1 MIKLDHTLPIALMIV
16 GIGVAAPS
24 GAEDLAA
31 IYTLAE
37 QQDPQFQQVEAS
49 RRAILAVK
57 PQARAQLMLPSV
69 TISANVTRNFQ
80 DISIGDTQAQG
91 SIPVTDIQGGGV
103 IGVISATGLQGV
115 SRGGYS
121 EFTSGDYTLSITQP
135 VYHYDRTLQYRQA
148 DTRIQQANAELG
160 AARQDLIIRVAER
173 YFDVLA
179 AMDTLEFAGAEKQ
192 ALFQQLD
199 QAKQRFEVGLVA
211 ITDVQEAQAGY
222 DRAVA
227 DWIQAENLL
236 ENTGEAL
243 RELTNEY
250 HQTLLKLGEE
260 IPLIAPVPPDIDR
273 WIAKSLEQNLRLAA
287 AFQATKVA
295 RQEIARQSA
304 GHRPTLD
311 LIASHSSS
319 TTGGRFGQADID
331 SSAIGLQFNLPIYQ
345 GGQVNLRTREA
356 QHRHEEALARLEQER
371 RAAHRQ
377 AHDAYLGVITG
388 ISRVKALRQAVISN
402 QISSEA
408 TQAGFEVGTRTG
420 VDVVNAQG
428 RVFQAKRD
436 YAQSRYNYI
445 LDTLRL
451 KRAAGT
457 LTPADL
463 TQINTWLSR

>member
-1 MIKLDHTLPIALMIV
+1 MIKLDYTLPIALMV
-16 GIGVAAPS
+16 AGVGVAAPI

-37 QQDPQFQQVEAS
+37 QQDPQVQQVEAS
-49 RRAILAVK
+49 RRAILEAK

-69 TISANVTRNFQ
+69 TISANVARNFQ
-80 DISIGDTQAQG
+80 DISISGTQAQG
-91 SIPVTDIQGGGV
+91 PDIFISDIQGR
-103 IGVISATGLQGV
+103 VISLRDLQGV
-115 SRGGYS
+115 GVGGYS

-135 VYHYDRTLQYRQA
+135 VYHHDRTLQYRQA

-160 AARQDLIIRVAER
+160 AARQDLIVRVAER

-227 DWIQAENLL
+227 DLIQAENLL
-236 ENTGEAL
+236 ENTREAL
-243 RELTNEY
+243 RELTNQY

-260 IPLIAPVPPDIDR
+260 IPLIAPVPPNIDR
-273 WIAKSLEQNLRLAA
+273 WVAKSLEQNLRLAA
-287 AFQATKVA
+287 AFQATEVA

-311 LIASHSSS
+311 LIASHGFS
-319 TTGGRFGQADID
+319 TSGGRFGQADID

-345 GGQVNLRTREA
+345 GGQVNSRTREA

-402 QISSEA
+402 QTSSEA

-451 KRAAGT
+451 KRAAGM

>member
-1 MIKLDHTLPIALMIV
+1 MVA
-16 GIGVAAPS
+16 GIGVAAPI
-24 GAEDLAA
+24 GAEDLVA

-37 QQDPQFQQVEAS
+37 RQDPQFQQVEAS

-69 TISANVTRNFQ
+69 TISANVTQNYQ
-80 DISIGDTQAQG
+80 DIFAPTGFQGD
-91 SIPVTDIQGGGV
+91 PERLGV
-103 IGVISATGLQGV
+103 EVVPSEFTTG
-115 SRGGYS
+115 
-121 EFTSGDYTLSITQP
+121 FTSGDYTLSITQP
-135 VYHYDRTLQYRQA
+135 VYHHDRTLQYRQA
-148 DTRIQQANAELG
+148 NTRIQQANAEFG
-160 AARQDLIIRVAER
+160 AARQDLIVRVAER

-236 ENTGEAL
+236 ENAREAL

-311 LIASHSSS
+311 LIASHGFS

-345 GGQVNLRTREA
+345 GGQVNSRTREA
-356 QHRHEEALARLEQER
+356 QHRHEETLARLEQER

-402 QISSEA
+402 QTSSEA

-420 VDVVNAQG
+420 VDVVNAQ
-428 RVFQAKRD
+428 REVFRAKRD
-436 YAQSRYNYI
+436 YAQSRYEYI

-451 KRAAGT
+451 KRAAGM
-457 LTPADL
+457 LTPTDL
-463 TQINTWLSR
+463 TPINTWLSR

>member
-1 MIKLDHTLPIALMIV
+1 MIKLDHMLPIALMV
-16 GIGVAAPS
+16 AGIGVAAPI
-24 GAEDLAA
+24 GAEDLVA

-37 QQDPQFQQVEAS
+37 RQDPQFQQVEAS

-57 PQARAQLMLPSV
+57 PQARAQLMLPSL
-69 TISANVTRNFQ
+69 TISANITQNYQ
-80 DISIGDTQAQG
+80 DISRPTGFQAVDLG
-91 SIPVTDIQGGGV
+91 PTGIPIPGLVPPEYT
-103 IGVISATGLQGV
+103 TG
-115 SRGGYS
+115 
-121 EFTSGDYTLSITQP
+121 FISGDYTLSITQP
-135 VYHYDRTLQYRQA
+135 VYHHDRTLQYRQA
-148 DTRIQQANAELG
+148 NTRIQQANAEFG
-160 AARQDLIIRVAER
+160 AARQDLIVRVAER

-179 AMDTLEFAGAEKQ
+179 AMDTLEFASAEKQ

-227 DWIQAENLL
+227 DRIQAENLL
-236 ENTGEAL
+236 ENAREAL

-287 AFQATKVA
+287 AFQATDVA

-311 LIASHSSS
+311 LIASHGFS
-319 TTGGRFGQADID
+319 TNSARFQDTDID

-345 GGQVNLRTREA
+345 GGQVNSRTREA

-402 QISSEA
+402 QTSSEA

-420 VDVVNAQG
+420 VDVVNAQ
-428 RVFQAKRD
+428 REVFRAKRD
-436 YAQSRYNYI
+436 YAQSRYDYI

-451 KRAAGT
+451 KRAAGM
-457 LTPADL
+457 LTPTDL
-463 TQINTWLSR
+463 TSINTWLSR

>member
-1 MIKLDHTLPIALMIV
+1 MIKLEHTLPMALMIA
-16 GIGVAAPS
+16 GIGVVAPI

-49 RRAILAVK
+49 RRAILAAK

-69 TISANVTRNFQ
+69 TISANVARNFQ
-80 DISIGDTQAQG
+80 DISIGGGPQVSD
-91 SIPVTDIQGGGV
+91 IPIRDIQGNV
-103 IGVISATGLQGV
+103 IGVIPATALPGF
-115 SRGGYS
+115 GGS
-121 EFTSGDYTLSITQP
+121 EFTEFTSGDYTLSITQP
-135 VYHYDRTLQYRQA
+135 VYHHDRTLQYRQA

-179 AMDTLEFAGAEKQ
+179 AMDNLEFAGAQKQ

-227 DWIQAENLL
+227 DLIQAENLL
-236 ENTGEAL
+236 ENAREAL
-243 RELTNEY
+243 RELTNQY
-250 HQTLLKLGEE
+250 HQTLLKLAEE
-260 IPLIAPVPPDIDR
+260 IPLIAPAPPDIDR

-311 LIASHSSS
+311 LIASHGFS

-331 SSAIGLQFNLPIYQ
+331 SSAVGLQFNLPIYQ
-345 GGQVNLRTREA
+345 GGQVNSRTREA

-451 KRAAGT
+451 KRAAGM
-457 LTPADL
+457 LTPTDL

>member
-1 MIKLDHTLPIALMIV
+1 MIKLDHMLPIALMV
-16 GIGVAAPS
+16 AGIGVAAPI
-24 GAEDLAA
+24 GAEDLVA

-37 QQDPQFQQVEAS
+37 RQDPQFQQVEAS
-49 RRAILAVK
+49 RRAILEAK

-69 TISANVTRNFQ
+69 TISANVAQNYQGISTPTGFQ
-80 DISIGDTQAQG
+80 TPIGDDAAF
-91 SIPVTDIQGGGV
+91 P
-103 IGVISATGLQGV
+103 SAV
-115 SRGGYS
+115 PS
-121 EFTSGDYTLSITQP
+121 EFTTGFISGDYTLSITQP
-135 VYHYDRTLQYRQA
+135 VYHHDRTLQYRQA
-148 DTRIQQANAELG
+148 NMRIQQANAEFG
-160 AARQDLIIRVAER
+160 AARQDLIVRVAER

-236 ENTGEAL
+236 ENAREAL

-287 AFQATKVA
+287 AFQATDVA

-311 LIASHSSS
+311 LIASHGFS
-319 TTGGRFGQADID
+319 TNSARFQDTDID

-345 GGQVNLRTREA
+345 GGQVNSRTREA

-402 QISSEA
+402 QTSSEA

-420 VDVVNAQG
+420 VDVVNAQ
-428 RVFQAKRD
+428 REVFRAKRD
-436 YAQSRYNYI
+436 YAQSRYDYI

-451 KRAAGT
+451 KRAAGMLIPT
-457 LTPADL
+457 DL
-463 TQINTWLSR
+463 TSINTWLSR

>member
-1 MIKLDHTLPIALMIV
+1 MIKLDHTLPIALIV
-16 GIGVAAPS
+16 IGIGVAAPI

-91 SIPVTDIQGGGV
+91 SDIFVRGIQGGV
-103 IGVISATGLQGV
+103 IGFIPATDLQGV
-115 SRGGYS
+115 SGSGYT

-148 DTRIQQANAELG
+148 DTRIQQANAEFG

-236 ENTGEAL
+236 ENAREAL

-319 TTGGRFGQADID
+319 TTGGRFEQADID

-345 GGQVNLRTREA
+345 GGQVNSRTREA

>member
-1 MIKLDHTLPIALMIV
+1 MIKLDHTLPIALIV
-16 GIGVAAPS
+16 AGIGVAAPI
-24 GAEDLAA
+24 GAEDLVA

-80 DISIGDTQAQG
+80 DISIDTQAQG
-91 SIPVTDIQGGGV
+91 PTPITDTQGRV
-103 IGVISATGLQGV
+103 IGFIPATDLQGV
-115 SRGGYS
+115 GVGYT

-160 AARQDLIIRVAER
+160 AARQDLIVRVAER

-236 ENTGEAL
+236 ENAREAL

-311 LIASHSSS
+311 LIASHGFS

-331 SSAIGLQFNLPIYQ
+331 SSAIGLEFNLPIYQ
-345 GGQVNLRTREA
+345 GGQVNSRTREA

-377 AHDAYLGVITG
+377 AHDAYLGVIAG

-402 QISSEA
+402 QISIEA

-420 VDVVNAQG
+420 VDVVNAQ
-428 RVFQAKRD
+428 REVFRAKRD

-445 LDTLRL
+445 LDTLHL
-451 KRAAGT
+451 KRAAGM
-457 LTPADL
+457 LTPTDL
-463 TQINTWLSR
+463 TPINTWLSR

>member
-1 MIKLDHTLPIALMIV
+1 MIKLDHTLSITLMIV
-16 GIGVAAPS
+16 GIGVAAPI
-24 GAEDLAA
+24 GAEDLVA

-37 QQDPQFQQVEAS
+37 RQDPQFQQVEAS

-69 TISANVTRNFQ
+69 TISANITQNYQ
-80 DISIGDTQAQG
+80 DISRPGFQIAGLDPTE
-91 SIPVTDIQGGGV
+91 IITGV
-103 IGVISATGLQGV
+103 IPPEYTTG
-115 SRGGYS
+115 
-121 EFTSGDYTLSITQP
+121 FTSGDYTLSITQP
-135 VYHYDRTLQYRQA
+135 VYHHDLTLQYRQA
-148 DTRIQQANAELG
+148 NTRIQQANAELG
-160 AARQDLIIRVAER
+160 AARQDLIVRVAER

-179 AMDTLEFAGAEKQ
+179 AMDTLEFASAEKQ

-227 DWIQAENLL
+227 DRIQAENLL
-236 ENTGEAL
+236 ENAREAL

-287 AFQATKVA
+287 AFQATEVA

-311 LIASHSSS
+311 LIASHGFS
-319 TTGGRFGQADID
+319 TTNARFQEADID

-345 GGQVNLRTREA
+345 GGQVNSRTREA
-356 QHRHEEALARLEQER
+356 QHRHKEALARLEQER

-402 QISSEA
+402 QTSSEA

-420 VDVVNAQG
+420 VDVVNAQ
-428 RVFQAKRD
+428 REVFRAKRD
-436 YAQSRYNYI
+436 YAQSRYDYI

-451 KRAAGT
+451 KRAAGM
-457 LTPADL
+457 LTPTDL
-463 TQINTWLSR
+463 TPINTWLSR

>member
-1 MIKLDHTLPIALMIV
+1 MIKLDHMLPIALMV
-16 GIGVAAPS
+16 AGIGVAAPI
-24 GAEDLAA
+24 GAEDLVA

-37 QQDPQFQQVEAS
+37 RQDPQFQQVEAS
-49 RRAILAVK
+49 RRAVLAVK

-80 DISIGDTQAQG
+80 DISVPQAQVSDISLIDTQGRPIPLRDLLGVNG
-91 SIPVTDIQGGGV
+91 S
-103 IGVISATGLQGV
+103 
-115 SRGGYS
+115 GYT

-148 DTRIQQANAELG
+148 DTRIQQANAEFG
-160 AARQDLIIRVAER
+160 AARQDLIVRVAER

-236 ENTGEAL
+236 ENSREAL

-304 GHRPTLD
+304 GYRPTLD
-311 LIASHSSS
+311 LIASHGFS

-331 SSAIGLQFNLPIYQ
+331 SSAIGLEFNLPIYQ
-345 GGQVNLRTREA
+345 GGQVNSRTREA

-377 AHDAYLGVITG
+377 AHDAYLGVIAG

-402 QISSEA
+402 QTSTEA

-420 VDVVNAQG
+420 VDVVNAQ
-428 RVFQAKRD
+428 REVFRAKRD

-451 KRAAGT
+451 KRAAGM
-457 LTPADL
+457 LTPTDL
-463 TQINTWLSR
+463 APINTWLSR

>member
-1 MIKLDHTLPIALMIV
+1 MIKLDHMLPIALMV
-16 GIGVAAPS
+16 AGIGVAAPI
-24 GAEDLAA
+24 GAEDLAT

-49 RRAILAVK
+49 RRAILEAK

-80 DISIGDTQAQG
+80 DISVPQAQVSDISLIDTQG
-91 SIPVTDIQGGGV
+91 RPIPLRD
-103 IGVISATGLQGV
+103 LLGV
-115 SRGGYS
+115 SRSGYT

-148 DTRIQQANAELG
+148 DTRIQQANAEFG
-160 AARQDLIIRVAER
+160 AARQDLIVRVAER

-179 AMDTLEFAGAEKQ
+179 AIEFLEFAGAEKQ

-227 DWIQAENLL
+227 DRIQAENLL
-236 ENTGEAL
+236 ENAREAL
-243 RELTNEY
+243 RELTNQY

-311 LIASHSSS
+311 LIASHGFS
-319 TTGGRFGQADID
+319 TTGGRFGAADID

-345 GGQVNLRTREA
+345 GGQVNSRTREA
-356 QHRHEEALARLEQER
+356 QHRHEEVLARLEQER

-402 QISSEA
+402 QTSSEA

-420 VDVVNAQG
+420 VDVVNAQ
-428 RVFQAKRD
+428 REVVRAKRD
-436 YAQSRYNYI
+436 YAQSRYDYI

-451 KRAAGT
+451 KRAAGM
-457 LTPADL
+457 LTPTDL
-463 TQINTWLSR
+463 TPINTWLSR

>member
-1 MIKLDHTLPIALMIV
+1 MIKLDHTLPIALIV
-16 GIGVAAPS
+16 AGIGVAAPI
-24 GAEDLAA
+24 GAEDLVA

-80 DISIGDTQAQG
+80 DISIDTQAQG
-91 SIPVTDIQGGGV
+91 DIPVIGTQGGV
-103 IGVISATGLQGV
+103 IGVIPATDLQGV
-115 SRGGYS
+115 SGSGYT

-148 DTRIQQANAELG
+148 DTRIQQANAEFG
-160 AARQDLIIRVAER
+160 AARQDLIVRVAER

-227 DWIQAENLL
+227 DRIQAENLL
-236 ENTGEAL
+236 ENAREAL
-243 RELTNEY
+243 RELTNQY

-260 IPLIAPVPPDIDR
+260 IPLIAPVPPNIDR

-311 LIASHSSS
+311 LIASHGFS
-319 TTGGRFGQADID
+319 TTGGRFAQADID

-345 GGQVNLRTREA
+345 GGQVNSRTREA

-377 AHDAYLGVITG
+377 AHDAYLGVIAG

-402 QISSEA
+402 QTSSEA

-420 VDVVNAQG
+420 VDVVNAQ
-428 RVFQAKRD
+428 REVFRAKRD
-436 YAQSRYNYI
+436 YAQSRYDYI

-451 KRAAGT
+451 KRAAGM
-457 LTPADL
+457 LTPTDL
-463 TQINTWLSR
+463 TSINTWLSR

>member
-1 MIKLDHTLPIALMIV
+1 MGNLFNLLVYTMIKLDHTLPIALIV
-16 GIGVAAPS
+16 AGIGVAAPI

-69 TISANVTRNFQ
+69 TISANVTQNYQ
-80 DISIGDTQAQG
+80 DISRPGFQVVDPATG
-91 SIPVTDIQGGGV
+91 IPVTGGFPPEYT
-103 IGVISATGLQGV
+103 TG
-115 SRGGYS
+115 
-121 EFTSGDYTLSITQP
+121 FTSGDYTLSITQP
-135 VYHYDRTLQYRQA
+135 VYHHDRTLQYRQA
-148 DTRIQQANAELG
+148 DTRIQ
-160 AARQDLIIRVAER
+160 
-173 YFDVLA
+173 
-179 AMDTLEFAGAEKQ
+179 
-192 ALFQQLD
+192 
-199 QAKQRFEVGLVA
+199 
-211 ITDVQEAQAGY
+211 
-222 DRAVA
+222 
-227 DWIQAENLL
+227 AENLL
-236 ENTGEAL
+236 ENAREAL

-287 AFQATKVA
+287 AFQATDVA

-311 LIASHSSS
+311 LIASHGFS

-331 SSAIGLQFNLPIYQ
+331 SSAIGLEFNLPIYQ
-345 GGQVNLRTREA
+345 GGQINSRTREA

-420 VDVVNAQG
+420 VDVVNPQG
-428 RVFQAKRD
+428 RVFRAKRD

-457 LTPADL
+457 LTPTDL
-463 TQINTWLSR
+463 TPINTWLSR